1 MKLSGILKTQLK
13 KNEYNMCKEF
23 LKVGDVEIEKQGFHS
38 SKSPMNVGDV
48 HIIDRITLCI
58 TQKKG
63 SKYLISYKNED
74 LTLLC
79 V

>member
-13 KNEYNMCKEF
+13 KNGYNMGKEF